1 MAGGTNLVG
10 REALA
15 GGGELLLE
23 LRIHAEE
30 GTSPL
35 GARLVVPWL
44 DFPSVEPGA
53 TVIAASFL
61 GRVVSEAPAAR
72 TIAAGDVDELEV
84 TWPDGAVS
92 TVALG

>member
-1 MAGGTNLVG
+1 MLTAG
-10 REALA
+10 AHP
-15 GGGELLLE
+15 
-23 LRIHAEE
+23 RIHAEE